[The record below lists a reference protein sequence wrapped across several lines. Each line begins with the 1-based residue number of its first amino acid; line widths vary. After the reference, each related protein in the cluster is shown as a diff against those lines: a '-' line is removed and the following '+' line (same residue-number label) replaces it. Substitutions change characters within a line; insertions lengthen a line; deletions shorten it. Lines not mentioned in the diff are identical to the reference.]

1 MRLLLF
7 DGESKGR
14 GLQRMNGKEGVAA
27 QMNRPASWQHMLV
40 RPQKHSANIPP
51 SLLGGSLGKKFSL
64 TGHSRGGDTAERG
77 LVGKRGACRSS

>member
-1 MRLLLF
+1 
-7 DGESKGR
+7 
-14 GLQRMNGKEGVAA
+14 MNGKEGVAA
-27 QMNRPASWQHMLV
+27 QMNRPASWQHTLV